1 MKKSEII
8 ITIIV
13 GFLFVG
19 AIVGATIYI
28 ISNSVVHNM
37 GN

>member
-1 MKKSEII
+1 MKRSEII
-8 ITIIV
+8 ITV
-13 GFLFVG
+13 LTALLFVG

-28 ISNSVVHNM
+28 ISNSVIHNM